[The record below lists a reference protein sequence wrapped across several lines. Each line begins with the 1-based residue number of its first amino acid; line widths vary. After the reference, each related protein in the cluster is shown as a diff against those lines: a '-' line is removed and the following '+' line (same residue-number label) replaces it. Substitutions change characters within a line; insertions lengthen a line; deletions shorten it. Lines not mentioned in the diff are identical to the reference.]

1 MAFYKFGEGQLFRTA
16 HLAEHLLLAKQHE
29 DDTCIRLYFDD
40 EVEIDCVSGDWKQL
54 FSFLQDKVRCY
65 PVPKEGFFT
74 ETFLTCMHYMM
85 PEYVV
90 FQNRTIITGI
100 PQVMKE
106 VEKQLVVENAAPTE
120 KLQDV
125 LAISVRWE
133 ARVHNLH
140 YVDRVETVQG
150 LPRCE
155 GDEWRV
161 LYVSSMNCIL
171 RSSFADRV
179 LRVICRDHERDSEK
193 VVVTFLSSSSRVEME
208 LPHREPDDFYVLLS
222 REHQFVAGVRDDLI
236 CCALENEG
244 MLQLI
249 FHRDS
254 PVLVGWRLFLPS
266 SPELIQQLREQLGL
280 TMFEVGKARLFVRP
294 SFLQDVDDLS
304 TTTDRITFCVNKMD
318 YSLSFDSASQC
329 LSFMK
334 RLSRLIQ

>member
-16 HLAEHLLLAKQHE
+16 HLAEHLLLAKQSE

-54 FSFLQDKVRCY
+54 FSFLQDKVKCY
-65 PVPKEGFFT
+65 PVQNEGFFT

-85 PEYVV
+85 PECVV
-90 FQNRTIITGI
+90 FQNRGFIACT
-100 PQVMKE
+100 PNVMKE
-106 VEKQLVVENAAPTE
+106 VEKQLVVENAAPTD

-155 GDEWRV
+155 GGEWRV

-171 RSSFADRV
+171 RTSFADRV

-193 VVVTFLSSSSRVEME
+193 VIVTFLSSTESVEME
-208 LPHREPDDFYVLLS
+208 LPYLEPAGFAELFPKP
-222 REHQFVAGVRDDLI
+222 FVAGVRDDLI
-236 CCALENEG
+236 CSALENEG

-249 FHRDS
+249 FHRDP

-266 SPELIQQLREQLGL
+266 SPELIYRLREQLGL

-304 TTTDRITFCVNKMD
+304 TTTDRLTFCVNKMD

-329 LSFMK
+329 LSFLKELGKM
-334 RLSRLIQ
+334 LQ